1 MVKIISMTAAMLML
15 WSSNATAQEKLALG
29 GSCVADL
36 QKLCPGI
43 PPGQG
48 RLRDCMREHIKDVSL
63 PCLVRLAKLAEA
75 RGGADKKC
83 GASIRQQCANVER
96 AGGKFGACL
105 KSAVTSLS
113 DTCKNALARAV
124 SRASFR

>member
-36 QKLCPGI
+36 EKLCPGI

-48 RLRDCMREHIKDVSL
+48 RLRDCMREHITDVSL
-63 PCLVRLAKLAEA
+63 PCLLRLAKFAEV
-75 RGGADKKC
+75 RGSHKEC
-83 GASIRQQCANVER
+83 GAYLRQQCASVKRGE
-96 AGGKFGACL
+96 GKFGACL
-105 KSAVTSLS
+105 KSAVASLS